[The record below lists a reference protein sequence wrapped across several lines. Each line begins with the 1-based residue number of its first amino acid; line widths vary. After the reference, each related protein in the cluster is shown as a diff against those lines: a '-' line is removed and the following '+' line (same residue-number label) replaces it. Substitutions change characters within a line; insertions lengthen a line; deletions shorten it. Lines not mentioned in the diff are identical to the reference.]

1 MKLCELA
8 DVSFNDYKRYLKMS
22 RCGYSVVLQ
31 RDTDEI
37 WINGFNPNWLRAWNG
52 NIDVSPVFGFFA
64 VAVYVTD
71 YNYKNEPE
79 DSIIREALKSCTDE
93 DMKTKMKIIVGFHSF
108 SGFGIFFWHLG
119 IFGILGILA
128 T

>member
-1 MKLCELA
+1 MELVWESCPEKGDSREDYILNRKKRIMKLCELA

-64 VAVYVTD
+64 VAV
-71 YNYKNEPE
+71 
-79 DSIIREALKSCTDE
+79 
-93 DMKTKMKIIVGFHSF
+93 
-108 SGFGIFFWHLG
+108 
-119 IFGILGILA
+119 
-128 T
+128 